1 MDNYYNKYI
10 KYKNKYLELK
20 KHSENKNETNEEL
33 NYKSI
38 LKKKY
43 PDCVFDKTTLKN
55 ADEYLKN
62 GYATTYGEMDYEAI
76 EKFNSFY
83 NKLGKFK
90 TFIDFGSGRGKLPIF
105 MALYVDKSIGI
116 ELVTERHND
125 AIKLKQEMSLSFP
138 NIAKKVELLN
148 IDMFKFLET
157 INTFDSPV
165 MVWISN
171 LCFGD
176 IITTKLF
183 NVLVKK
189 LPPQSIIGSSKLPS
203 ELPNGIKLINKLQVK
218 MSWSENSDIY
228 ISEIN

>member
-1 MDNYYNKYI
+1 
-10 KYKNKYLELK
+10 
-20 KHSENKNETNEEL
+20 
-33 NYKSI
+33 
-38 LKKKY
+38 
-43 PDCVFDKTTLKN
+43 
-55 ADEYLKN
+55 
-62 GYATTYGEMDYEAI
+62 
-76 EKFNSFY
+76 
-83 NKLGKFK
+83 
-90 TFIDFGSGRGKLPIF
+90 